1 MNLPN
6 KLTLMR
12 IILVPVFLWF
22 YYVSPLGAIKA
33 GIVQYGTHNIP
44 GAFDRVS
51 GFIPAAG
58 FLALAV
64 FVIASATDAADG
76 HIARS
81 RGLITNFGKL
91 MDPLADKILTTAA
104 FVAFV
109 DTNIIPAWMLIVIL
123 AREFAIT
130 GLRGVAASEG
140 VVIPAGATGKY
151 KTVFQMACI
160 ALFLLA
166 GALIPFFASG
176 QPLTMNISAGGLIWG
191 VSPILLLTGGVVQVV
206 SIIAIAC
213 LWAAVVLTVISGVE
227 YLWRGRHLLNAK

>member
-12 IILVPVFLWF
+12 IILVPVFLLF
-22 YYVSPLGAIKA
+22 YYLSPL
-33 GIVQYGTHNIP
+33 
-44 GAFDRVS
+44 
-51 GFIPAAG
+51 AAMTTADALNSRAQIMG

-64 FVIASATDAADG
+64 FLIASATDAVDG

-81 RGLITNFGKL
+81 RGLVTNFGKL

-109 DTNIIPAWMLIVIL
+109 DTHIIAAWMLVVIL

-130 GLRGVAASEG
+130 GLRAVAASEG
-140 VVIPAGATGKY
+140 VVIPAGKTGKF
-151 KTVFQMACI
+151 KTVFQMGCI

-166 GALIPFFASG
+166 GALLPFAAAAPVV
-176 QPLTMNISAGGLIWG
+176 QII
-191 VSPILLLTGGVVQVV
+191 GVV
-206 SIIAIAC
+206 AIVC
-213 LWAAVVLTVISGVE
+213 LWAAVVLTVISGIE
-227 YLWRGRHLLNAK
+227 YLWRGRDILNAK